1 MGPNPRGR
9 TARAPSVPRGWH
21 DGWVTSV
28 PALVVLRGNSAS
40 GKSTVARRVQRE
52 LPRGRVA
59 VIGQDH
65 VRRELLWE
73 HDSGPGDTIGLVEVM
88 VRHCLA
94 RGRITVLEGIFRSAR
109 YQQMCERLIAGHDGP
124 SLVYY
129 LDVSLPETLRRH
141 ALKSIA
147 DHVSDEQVASWYV
160 NNDVLA
166 LPGEIVLDERQS
178 EDELVARIL
187 SDLEGLAL

>member
-1 MGPNPRGR
+1 M
-9 TARAPSVPRGWH
+9 
-21 DGWVTSV
+21 TSV
-28 PALVVLRGNSAS
+28 PALVILRGNSAS

-73 HDSGPGDTIGLVEVM
+73 HDSGPGDTISLIEVM

-94 RGRITVLEGIFRSAR
+94 HGRTTVLEGIFRSAR
-109 YQQMCERLIAGHDGP
+109 YQQMCKRLIAGHDGR

-141 ALKSIA
+141 ALKPIA

-160 NNDVLA
+160 QNDVLA
-166 LPGEIVLDERQS
+166 LPGELVLDERLS

-187 SDLEGLAL
+187 SDLEDLAP